1 MGKRILLSL
10 PLLLALL
17 TPLSAL
23 ECGRNMPFGQWLKK
37 FRDEALSRG
46 VSETTLDEA
55 LRNVRYLPSVIRR
68 DRRQSQFSYDFRTF
82 AKRLIS
88 GYRLKKGRQSL
99 KRYRRLFQAIEK
111 RYGIPGPVLVAFW
124 AFESDFGA
132 YMGKD
137 DTLSSLATLAYDCR
151 RSEEFQH
158 ELLSTLRIIDEG
170 DLRPDEMRGSWA
182 GELGQTQ
189 FLPSYYLK
197 YGVDFDG
204 DGRRDLI
211 HSRADALAS
220 TANYLRHL
228 GWKPGEPWIREVI
241 LPKTLPWEQ
250 TGLQQSRPLS
260 YWGSLGVKGR
270 DGKPLQGNLRASLLL
285 PMGKDGPAF
294 LAFDNF
300 KNTYLTWNNSL
311 LYSLTAAYFAT
322 RLAGAPAMRPDR
334 APIHSLSGKE
344 TRTLQQILARKGYDV
359 GKIDGI
365 IGEKTRQAVRK
376 VQEQLGLPADG
387 YPTRK
392 LLQRLRGV

>member
-1 MGKRILLSL
+1 MKRVLVITA
-10 PLLLALL
+10 LLLGLL
-17 TPLSAL
+17 APLSAL
-23 ECGRNMPFGQWLKK
+23 ECGHDMPFGRWLGM
-37 FRDEALSRG
+37 FRDYARSQG
-46 VSETTLDEA
+46 VSEATLDAA

-68 DRRQSQFSYDFRTF
+68 DRRQSQFSYDFRSF

-88 GYRLKKGRQSL
+88 GYRLKKGRQLL
-99 KRYRRLFQAIEK
+99 KKYRPLFRAIEQ
-111 RYGIPGPVLVAFW
+111 RYGVPGPVLVAFW

-151 RSEEFQH
+151 RSEEFQQ
-158 ELLSTLRIIDEG
+158 ELLAALRIIDDG
-170 DLRPDEMRGSWA
+170 DLSPDQMRGSWA

-220 TANYLRHL
+220 TANYLHHL
-228 GWKPGEPWIREVI
+228 GWKPDEPWIREVI
-241 LPKTLPWEQ
+241 VPKSMPWEQ
-250 TGLQQSRPLS
+250 SGLERSYSLS
-260 YWGSLGVKGR
+260 HWGSLGVKTR
-270 DGKPLQGNLRASLLL
+270 DGKPLSGGLKASLLL

-334 APIHSLSGKE
+334 APIHSLSARQIK
-344 TRTLQQILARKGYDV
+344 TLQQILARQGYDV

-365 IGEKTRQAVRK
+365 IGAKTRLAVK
-376 VQEQLGLPADG
+376 QVQKKLGMPMDA
-387 YPTRK
+387 YPTVE
-392 LLQRLRGV
+392 LLRRLQGQ

>member
-1 MGKRILLSL
+1 MKQKIGIAFLLLS
-10 PLLLALL
+10 LL

-23 ECGRNMPFGQWLKK
+23 ECGRGKPFGQWLQE
-37 FRDEALSRG
+37 FQDYARSQG
-46 VSETTLDEA
+46 VSETTLNEA
-55 LRNVRYLPSVIRR
+55 LQNVRYLPSVIRR

-88 GYRLKKGRQSL
+88 PYRLKKGRQFL
-99 KRYRRLFQAIEK
+99 KKYRPLFQAIEK
-111 RYGIPGPVLVAFW
+111 RYGVPGPVLVAFW

-151 RSEEFQH
+151 RSEEFQQ
-158 ELLSTLRIIDEG
+158 ELLAALKIIDEG
-170 DLRPDEMRGSWA
+170 DLRPSQMRGSWA

-228 GWKPGEPWIREVI
+228 GWHPGEPWLQEVI
-241 LPKTLPWEQ
+241 VPRQMPWEK
-250 TGLQQSRPLS
+250 TGLKHSHSLS
-260 YWGSLGVKGR
+260 YWGSLGVTDRQGR
-270 DGKPLQGNLRASLLL
+270 PLHGNLQASLLL

-300 KNTYLTWNNSL
+300 KKTYLTWNNSL

-322 RLAGAPAMRPDR
+322 RLAGAPAMRPNR
-334 APIHSLSGKE
+334 APIHTLSG
-344 TRTLQQILARKGYDV
+344 RQIQTLQKILSRKGYDV

-365 IGEKTRQAVRK
+365 IGEKTREAVQK
-376 VQEQLGLPADG
+376 VQKQLGLPADG
-387 YPTRK
+387 YPTVE
-392 LLQRLRGV
+392 LLQRLQGR

>member
-1 MGKRILLSL
+1 MITA
-10 PLLLALL
+10 LLLGLL
-17 TPLSAL
+17 APLSAL
-23 ECGRNMPFGQWLKK
+23 ECGHDMPFDRWLGK
-37 FRDEALSRG
+37 FRDYAHSQG
-46 VSETTLDEA
+46 VSETTLDAA
-55 LRNVRYLPSVIRR
+55 LRKVSYLPSVIRR

-88 GYRLKKGRQSL
+88 GYRLKKGRQLL
-99 KRYRRLFQAIEK
+99 KKYRPLFRAIEQ
-111 RYGIPGPVLVAFW
+111 RYGVPGPVLVAFW

-151 RSEEFQH
+151 RSEEFQQ
-158 ELLSTLRIIDEG
+158 ELLAALKIIDDG
-170 DLRPDEMRGSWA
+170 DLSPEQMWGSWA
-182 GELGQTQ
+182 GEIGQTQ

-211 HSRADALAS
+211 HSSADAMAS
-220 TANYLRHL
+220 TANYLRQL
-228 GWKPGEPWIREVI
+228 GWRRGEPWIREVI
-241 LPKTLPWEQ
+241 VPKSMPWEQ
-250 TGLQQSRPLS
+250 SGLEHSYSLS
-260 YWGSLGVKGR
+260 HWGSLGVKTR
-270 DGKPLQGNLRASLLL
+270 DGKPLSGGLKASLLL

-322 RLAGAPAMRPDR
+322 RLAGAPAMRPNR
-334 APIHSLSGKE
+334 APIHSLSARQIK
-344 TRTLQQILARKGYDV
+344 TLQQILARQGYDV

-365 IGEKTRQAVRK
+365 IGAKTRLAVK
-376 VQEQLGLPADG
+376 QVQKKLGMPMDA
-387 YPTRK
+387 YPTVE
-392 LLQRLRGV
+392 LLRRLQGQ